1 MSCCLPSAREQAEC
15 SQALLCLQLFFSRQF
30 FETFSLIYS
39 QKLAE
44 IEPLSPWPCSEP
56 LIFQPAV
63 FSCTH
68 NAERRGSRAVM
79 CNVEYQLCAVEYQ
92 WHKHYCQLAY
102 SGQVTQ
108 VQSFMDL
115 TSRTC
120 NIESIKNSV
129 SVKCLLQN
137 AGSTSLRRKT
147 SITTGT
153 GMQ

>member
-1 MSCCLPSAREQAEC
+1 
-15 SQALLCLQLFFSRQF
+15 
-30 FETFSLIYS
+30 
-39 QKLAE
+39 
-44 IEPLSPWPCSEP
+44 
-56 LIFQPAV
+56 
-63 FSCTH
+63 
-68 NAERRGSRAVM
+68 M

-92 WHKHYCQLAY
+92 RHKHYCQLAY

-120 NIESIKNSV
+120 NIESGKKSV

-137 AGSTSLRRKT
+137 AASMRRKT